1 MSNINITHENVN
13 VLELHSILAKT
24 GKTYNINDNIG
35 RIIYFKINY
44 LLMHSKVQ
52 FVKLSVD
59 VKHIY
64 NGFYSE
70 HFTIKLYGFIYMLK
84 NEKQKCDIIFYDMGD
99 NFHELTEL
107 LSNNDSVIDNVLISV
122 IRENFDNTKTTYK
135 RDLNDIFNNYSTI
148 NYIPDPCIYTTTNCT
163 QNPYV
168 YTSSNQSTAYSDY
181 IFMKDST
188 FIKF

>member
-1 MSNINITHENVN
+1 MSNINIAHENVN

-84 NEKQKCDIIFYDMGD
+84 NDKQKCDIIFYDMGD

-107 LSNNDSVIDNVLISV
+107 LSDNDSAIDNVLISV

-135 RDLNDIFNNYSTI
+135 RNLNDIFNDYSTI
-148 NYIPDPCIYTTTNCT
+148 NYIPNPHSYTTTNCT
-163 QNPYV
+163 QDSYA
-168 YTSSNQSTAYSDY
+168 YTSNNQSTAYNGY
-181 IFMKDST
+181 IFMNDST